1 MSRKRMAKCLA
12 LCALALAVCVGIA
25 AALVISKNR
34 QRAAEAA
41 AAASAAAA
49 SEAAAKA
56 ATEYYTAANGKKY
69 PLIAFT
75 FTYTAT
81 EASCKQQKGTFTDY
95 YYFDA

>member
-41 AAASAAAA
+41 AAAAYCHAFWEDYFGFCCDTYPKPEPVYILYRAA
-49 SEAAAKA
+49 
-56 ATEYYTAANGKKY
+56 
-69 PLIAFT
+69 
-75 FTYTAT
+75 
-81 EASCKQQKGTFTDY
+81 
-95 YYFDA
+95 